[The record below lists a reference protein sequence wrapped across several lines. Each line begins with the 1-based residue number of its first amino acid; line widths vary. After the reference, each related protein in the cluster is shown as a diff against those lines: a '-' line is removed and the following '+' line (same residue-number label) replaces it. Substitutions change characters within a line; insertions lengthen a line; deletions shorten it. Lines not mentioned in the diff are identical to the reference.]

1 MIPAVSPAR
10 PDAQPPRIHVL
21 YVDDEPTLCRAFA
34 RMFGSD
40 KDVQVSTLT
49 SPEDAM
55 SVLQREF
62 FDVIVSD
69 LRMPG
74 MTGIELLSQARAVR
88 PAMRRLLVS
97 GYADLDSALTAIN
110 DVGVDR
116 LVTKPWNSHELIGA
130 VKAAAEH
137 ARLLR
142 DNARMNEEIRLK
154 AEELRTINH
163 ELDKLVEE
171 RTDDLLNGLV
181 SALDLRDSETQWHSR
196 RVGRYARRL
205 AEEMGVAGRELDD
218 IERGATLHDLG
229 KIGVRDAVLLKP
241 GPLDESEWVE
251 MKRHPL
257 LGYEILKNI
266 GFLAKA
272 RLIPL
277 HHQER
282 WDGLG
287 YPSGLVGDQICLGA
301 RVFAVVD
308 TYDAITSNR
317 PYRKARS
324 YDVAR
329 DEIAKWAGRQFD
341 PSVVEVWLRLP
352 ASVWH
357 DIRADI
363 ERIGGTD

>member
-1 MIPAVSPAR
+1 MTA
-10 PDAQPPRIHVL
+10 PPVHVL
-21 YVDDEPTLCRAFA
+21 YVDDEPMLCRAFA
-34 RMFGSD
+34 RMFGGD
-40 KDVQVSTLT
+40 ADVRVSTLT
-49 SPEDAM
+49 SAEDAVSM
-55 SVLQREF
+55 LKREF

-74 MTGIELLSQARAVR
+74 MTGIELLSQARAAQ
-88 PAMRRLLVS
+88 PSIRRLLVS
-97 GYADLDSALTAIN
+97 GYADLDSALSAIN
-110 DVGVDR
+110 DIGVDR
-116 LVTKPWNSHELIGA
+116 LVTKPWNSHELVGA
-130 VKAAAEH
+130 VKAAGEH

-142 DNARMNEEIRLK
+142 DNARMNDEVRQK
-154 AEELRTINH
+154 ADELRTINQ
-163 ELDKLVEE
+163 ELDRLVEE

-196 RVGRYARRL
+196 RVGRFARRL
-205 AEEMGVAGRELDD
+205 AEEMGIAGRELDD
-218 IERGATLHDLG
+218 VERGATLHDLG

-241 GPLDESEWVE
+241 GPLDEAEWVE
-251 MKRHPL
+251 MKRHPM

-266 GFLAKA
+266 SFLANA

-282 WDGLG
+282 WDGQG
-287 YPSGLVGDQICLGA
+287 YPGALAGEQICLGA

-324 YDVAR
+324 YEVAR
-329 DEIAKWAGRQFD
+329 DEIIKWTGRQFD
-341 PSVVEVWLRLP
+341 PRVVEAWLRLP
-352 ASVWH
+352 ASVWQ

-363 ERIGGTD
+363 ERLGGTD